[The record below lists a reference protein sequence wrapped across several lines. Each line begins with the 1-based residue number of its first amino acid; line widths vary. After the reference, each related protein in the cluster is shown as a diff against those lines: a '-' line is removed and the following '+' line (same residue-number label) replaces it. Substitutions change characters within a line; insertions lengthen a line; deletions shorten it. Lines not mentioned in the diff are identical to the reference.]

1 MVELAPG
8 RKQTGVQSG
17 VSMVRPQGAL
27 RQRRL
32 PRVVEDADPYN
43 RRGGFHIRPGAFPL
57 PHTATGGQ
65 CPPLH
70 QVSAVSLL
78 LALRV
83 KRSLSTIYRSW
94 VAEAISVTSS

>member
-17 VSMVRPQGAL
+17 ANMVRLQGTL

-57 PHTATGGQ
+57 PHTPRAG
-65 CPPLH
+65 
-70 QVSAVSLL
+70 SAYPCIRLL
-78 LALRV
+78 PSACC
-83 KRSLSTIYRSW
+83 W
-94 VAEAISVTSS
+94 PCE